1 MLLWKLPGADV
12 ADLPRILVVDD
23 SRLVRASLSH
33 HLKGVYDVREE
44 VDGEAAWQTL
54 VLDHSI
60 QAVISDLQMPKL
72 DGVQL
77 LERVRAS
84 RLRRLQQ
91 IPFILVSGEESE
103 DERARASSL
112 GVSDFI
118 GKGAGSAEILLRLN
132 HLLALS
138 SARESLDASRDSLVQ
153 NPESG
158 FFTRKY
164 LELQIAQA
172 LSHSARHGVDMSV
185 MVLGFD
191 GYQEIA
197 DRFGEDVAGQI
208 GLRFAGMLAG
218 KMRQEDS
225 LGHFE
230 AGQFAI
236 VSPGTS
242 AAFCTAFAERVRQ
255 AVEVARLAVRGENIA
270 LTVSIGLA
278 GVPMDRVAS
287 AGAMLD
293 LAAQRMQEAMKA
305 GGNRLASLGDM
316 VSAPSTISIQ
326 HALELLA
333 AGRHGAVRPHLAEL
347 GGQLLPLLQLMN
359 KEFDLALPMAGIEQ
373 CFSERA
379 AKKQ

>member
-1 MLLWKLPGADV
+1 MAN
-12 ADLPRILVVDD
+12 LPRILVVDD
-23 SRLVRASLSH
+23 SKVVRASLAL
-33 HLKGVYDVREE
+33 HLKGIYDVREE
-44 VDGEAAWQTL
+44 ENGESAWQTL
-54 VLDHSI
+54 VLDHSV

-72 DGVQL
+72 DGFQL

-84 RLRRLQQ
+84 RLRRLKQL
-91 IPFILVSGEESE
+91 PFILVSGGESE
-103 DERARASSL
+103 EERLRASSL

-118 GKGAGSAEILLRLN
+118 AKGAGSAEILLRLN

-138 SARESLDASRDSLVQ
+138 DARASLETSRESLVQ
-153 NPESG
+153 DPESG

-185 MVLGFD
+185 MVLAFD
-191 GYQEIA
+191 GYA
-197 DRFGEDVAGQI
+197 PLVDRLGEDVAGQV
-208 GLRFAGMLAG
+208 GARFARMLAG

-225 LGHFE
+225 LGHFLP
-230 AGQFAI
+230 GQFAI

-242 AAFCTAFAERVRQ
+242 AAFCAAFAERVRQ
-255 AVEVARLAVRGENIA
+255 AVEVARLTVRGESVA

-293 LAAQRMQEAMKA
+293 LAALRTQEAMGA
-305 GGNRLASLGDM
+305 GGNRI
-316 VSAPSTISIQ
+316 VAPGAAPAILNSISIQ

-333 AGRHGAVRPHLAEL
+333 AGRREVVLPHLGAL
-347 GGQLLPLLQLMN
+347 GEQLLPLLRIIDS
-359 KEFDLALPMAGIEQ
+359 EFDLALPMAGIEQ
-373 CFSERA
+373 RFIERA
-379 AKKQ
+379 GKKQ

>member
-1 MLLWKLPGADV
+1 MAN
-12 ADLPRILVVDD
+12 LPRILVVDD
-23 SRLVRASLSH
+23 SKVVRASLAH
-33 HLKGVYDVREE
+33 HLKGIYDVREE
-44 VDGEAAWQTL
+44 ENGESAWQTL

-72 DGVQL
+72 DGFQL

-91 IPFILVSGEESE
+91 LPFILVSGEESE
-103 DERARASSL
+103 EERLRASSL

-118 GKGAGSAEILLRLN
+118 AKGAGSAEILLRLN

-138 SARESLDASRDSLVQ
+138 DARASLETSRESLVQ
-153 NPESG
+153 DPESG

-185 MVLGFD
+185 MVLAFD
-191 GYQEIA
+191 GYA
-197 DRFGEDVAGQI
+197 ALVDRLGEDVAGQV
-208 GLRFAGMLAG
+208 GARFARMLAG

-225 LGHFE
+225 LGHFLP
-230 AGQFAI
+230 GQFAI

-242 AAFCTAFAERVRQ
+242 AAFCAAFAERVRQ
-255 AVEVARLAVRGENIA
+255 AVEVARLTVRGESVA

-293 LAAQRMQEAMKA
+293 LAALRTQEAMEA
-305 GGNRLASLGDM
+305 GGNRI
-316 VSAPSTISIQ
+316 VAPGAAPAIPNSISIQ

-333 AGRHGAVRPHLAEL
+333 AGRREAVLPHLGAL
-347 GGQLLPLLQLMN
+347 GEQLLPLLRIIGS
-359 KEFDLALPMAGIEQ
+359 EFDLALPMADIEQ
-373 CFSERA
+373 RFIERA
-379 AKKQ
+379 GKKQ